1 MELISM
7 SHDKAVDL
15 ALLMYVGHTC
25 TECGHKFE
33 SLEDLKERDPVC
45 SGKNPLRFA
54 CKKCFT
60 DQDKGVT
67 DGK

>member
-1 MELISM
+1 MESILVNHES
-7 SHDKAVDL
+7 AVNITL
-15 ALLMYVGHTC
+15 SMYVGEKC

-33 SLEDLKERDPVC
+33 SLEDLKEKDPVC

-60 DQDKGVT
+60 N
-67 DGK
+67 